1 MKSVRD
7 EVDDTDLSAAEL
19 RAALER
25 GLPAD
30 VVTSRRE
37 FEARSR
43 QVAGTFEVYKDRA
56 GSFRFRLRSKEG
68 RVVATSEAYESK
80 AAARKGAELAQSS
93 AYSALIVEA
102 AS

>member
-1 MKSVRD
+1 MESVRD
-7 EVDDTDLSAAEL
+7 EVDDTDMTAAEL
-19 RAALER
+19 RAALDC
-25 GLPAD
+25 GLPTD
-30 VVTSRRE
+30 VVSSREE

-43 QVAGTFEVYKDRA
+43 QVAGIFEVYRDRA
-56 GSFRFRLRSKEG
+56 GSFRFRLMAKDG
-68 RVVATSEAYESK
+68 RVVATSDAYESK

>member
-1 MKSVRD
+1 MEPVRD
-7 EVDDTDLSAAEL
+7 EVDDTDMTAAEL
-19 RAALER
+19 RAALDRSFPTE
-25 GLPAD
+25 
-30 VVTSRRE
+30 VVTSREE

-43 QVAGTFEVYKDRA
+43 QVAGTFEVYRDPT
-56 GSFRFRLRSKEG
+56 GSFRFRLMARDG
-68 RVVATSEAYESK
+68 RVVATSDAYRSK